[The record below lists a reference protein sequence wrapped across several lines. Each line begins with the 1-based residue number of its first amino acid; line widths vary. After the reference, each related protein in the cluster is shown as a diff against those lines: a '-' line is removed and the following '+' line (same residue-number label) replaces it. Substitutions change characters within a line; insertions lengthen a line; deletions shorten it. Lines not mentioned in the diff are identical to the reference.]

1 MTTDVGRPSPLCGV
15 SATPGQMVLGGTRK
29 QAGQSAK
36 SKPGS
41 RFPHGL
47 CCRSCLWLP
56 ALASLHDT
64 VQLFLLHVA
73 FWLWGFITAIQS
85 KPGQFSFPTFCLKKL
100 VLVQDDQVQI
110 QLPNQWNQPTPA
122 TTGPT
127 GKEAYWEKWVGFC
140 CSWTSSKKTWK
151 HLEPLTTTELETPEA
166 RPRMCIPT
174 SWHPGVECGDHNF
187 VCHPSWDQAS
197 LFSQVKT
204 NRFKAYL
211 LQLVLQWDNRVV

>member
-1 MTTDVGRPSPLCGV
+1 MTIDVGRPSPLCGV

-56 ALASLHDT
+56 ALASLHDP

-73 FWLWGFITAIQS
+73 FWLWCFITAIQS

-100 VLVQDDQVQI
+100 VLVQEDQVQI
-110 QLPNQWNQPTPA
+110 QLPNQ
-122 TTGPT
+122 
-127 GKEAYWEKWVGFC
+127 
-140 CSWTSSKKTWK
+140 
-151 HLEPLTTTELETPEA
+151 
-166 RPRMCIPT
+166 
-174 SWHPGVECGDHNF
+174 
-187 VCHPSWDQAS
+187 
-197 LFSQVKT
+197 
-204 NRFKAYL
+204 
-211 LQLVLQWDNRVV
+211 